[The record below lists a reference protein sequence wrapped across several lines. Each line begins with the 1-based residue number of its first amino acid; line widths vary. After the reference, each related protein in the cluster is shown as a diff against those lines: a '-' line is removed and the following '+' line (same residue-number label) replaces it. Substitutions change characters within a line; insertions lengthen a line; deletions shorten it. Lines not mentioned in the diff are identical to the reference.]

1 MGKHY
6 SFDTDVAKVVGVDG
20 AVLLE
25 NIAFWVDKNRANEV
39 NFYDGYYWTYNSMN
53 AFTELFPFWSLKQV
67 RRILNNLTGEYLLT
81 GNYNKSPYD
90 RTLWYT
96 LSPKALEMVFGKEN
110 IASFFQC
117 SISEREDT
125 TCPNGQ
131 MKKTEWA
138 NEKDQTGTPIPYIK
152 PYVKTTDIN
161 EKQLPSQAITPSN
174 QPKASPKKPR
184 NIVPPTLEMV
194 KDYIHESCYDV
205 NPQRF
210 MDYYDSIGWC
220 VGKKKM
226 KDWQAAVRTWHNRSK
241 ENQPSNLTRSQQINQ
256 NVESAKQKLQQI
268 HSWEED
274 LENV

>member
-6 SFDTDVAKVVGVDG
+6 SFDTDVAKVVGVDE
-20 AVLLE
+20 AVMLE
-25 NIAFWVDKNRANEV
+25 NIAYWIDKNRANEI
-39 NFYDGYYWTYNSMN
+39 NFYDGCFWTYNSAN
-53 AFTELFPFWSLKQV
+53 AFTELFPFWTPKQV
-67 RRILNNLTGEYLLT
+67 RRILGNLTKGYVMI

-90 RTLWYT
+90 KTRWYSMT
-96 LSPKALEMVFGKEN
+96 REGVELVFGKEK
-110 IASFFQC
+110 IKDFFPASMPKREC
-117 SISEREDT
+117 SMF
-125 TCPNGQ
+125 PNGNIDE
-131 MKKTEWA
+131 TEQ
-138 NEKDQTGTPIPYIK
+138 EHQSSQTVTPIPNIK
-152 PYVKTTDIN
+152 PYTKLTDIN
-161 EKQLPSQAITPSN
+161 EKQLPSQAIPPSN

-220 VGKKKM
+220 VGKKQM